1 MDQKKRI
8 LMKQQ
13 KLQIYNL
20 HLIQHYI
27 EHFMVLQNQNI
38 FKKQCFMVLIN
49 FMIGIVENKLNNIQ
63 IIQYLML
70 ELMLE
75 IGMNGLN
82 KED

>member
-1 MDQKKRI
+1 
-8 LMKQQ
+8 
-13 KLQIYNL
+13 
-20 HLIQHYI
+20 
-27 EHFMVLQNQNI
+27 MVLQNQNI

-75 IGMNGLN
+75 IGENGLN